1 MTDIATLSD
10 LADGRRPTGNSPR
23 LDAVLSRLPKYAR
36 ARLAFAISRAD
47 VRTLAGLCA
56 TKRAQLR
63 HWKNVGK
70 KSITDLEGTLA
81 SFGLTL
87 AEHSPRSLAAVAW
100 VETMKH
106 KHQTP
111 AQRVTNPVW
120 LREQIGTLIE
130 SCAENSAEDQ
140 ELADNEH
147 DDAKRGRYLERVE
160 SHQHWKRQ
168 LERILRGKTF
178 MEEITEDLKSAGSCS

>member
-1 MTDIATLSD
+1 MTANIAALSD

-87 AEHSPRSLAAVAW
+87 AEHP
-100 VETMKH
+100 MKH

-120 LREQIGTLIE
+120 LREQISDLIE
-130 SCAENSAEDQ
+130 SSEENIAEDQ
-140 ELADNEH
+140 ELADKER